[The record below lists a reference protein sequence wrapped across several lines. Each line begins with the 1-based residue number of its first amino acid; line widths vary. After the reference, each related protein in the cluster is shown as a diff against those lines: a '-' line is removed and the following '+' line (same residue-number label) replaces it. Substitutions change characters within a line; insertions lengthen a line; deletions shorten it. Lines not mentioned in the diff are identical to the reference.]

1 MATSSGPR
9 DGISWHL
16 GAEMAI
22 LSGLGAIG
30 SLGTLKLAQTDIPR
44 TSTGRDPARKTPGGK
59 AKGAGAYRRRLYK
72 AFKMTGGPVERHY
85 GLNIGR
91 GDKHEVFV
99 DCKDYILD
107 KCKELNISEGSFKTP
122 MAANLVLPKMD
133 GPCLDSALHKT

>member
-1 MATSSGPR
+1 MSEQGFTQSTNDQALFMKVVGKEEVYVNVHV
-9 DGISWHL
+9 DDFL
-16 GAEMAI
+16 
-22 LSGLGAIG
+22 
-30 SLGTLKLAQTDIPR
+30 
-44 TSTGRDPARKTPGGK
+44 STGTPK
-59 AKGAGAYRRRLYK
+59 LLADYRRRLYK